1 MISSKT
7 ECDSPRP
14 CHLSCPSSPVSYVI
28 AKGTTESATSKC
40 WERHFLSWAEQ
51 QSKQV
56 YKVQTQF
63 LQSCTF
69 DQGSFLLFFS
79 LLFLFL
85 FPQTEIA
92 SKTNVHPCPTSSI
105 ERLLTWLNSEQDK
118 ENEVKISAAT
128 FWYDTVCSLFLVYVA
143 FVQFPHILVRI
154 THWDKDL
161 LKVFSSFSFRQ
172 GQFNSSVMAT
182 CNQKAFFGHLTPTV
196 HNKETCSG
204 CWFLIHTVFM
214 SMIFCRPLPPSCQT
228 SVQPA

>member
-7 ECDSPRP
+7 QCDSPRP

-40 WERHFLSWAEQ
+40 WERHFLSWGEQ

-56 YKVQTQF
+56 YNVQTKF
-63 LQSCTF
+63 LQSCTTKVRF
-69 DQGSFLLFFS
+69 FCSFRFSFFFSFLKRKS
-79 LLFLFL
+79 RRKPMCIHVQP
-85 FPQTEIA
+85 PQ
-92 SKTNVHPCPTSSI
+92 
-105 ERLLTWLNSEQDK
+105 RLLTWLNSEQDK
-118 ENEVKISAAT
+118 KNEVKISAAT
-128 FWYDTVCSLFLVYVA
+128 FWCDTVCLLFLVYVA
-143 FVQFPHILVRI
+143 FVQFPHIIVRI

-182 CNQKAFFGHLTPTV
+182 CNQKAFFGHLTPTGPTV

-204 CWFLIHTVFM
+204 
-214 SMIFCRPLPPSCQT
+214 R
-228 SVQPA
+228 